1 MQKAAQANNPPA
13 FGKIRSFV
21 WPIHTYEL
29 KKLMPMFLMLFFVCF
44 NYTVLRNL
52 KDTII
57 ITAKDSGA
65 EVIPFIKVWVMLPA
79 AVIAT
84 MLFTYLTNHFKRST
98 VFYIVISSFISFY
111 CLFAFVIYPM
121 HEQLSADRLADF
133 LQTLLPAGCKGFIT
147 MTRNWSFTLFYVAS
161 ELWST
166 MVLSVLFWG
175 FANEITRMSEATR
188 FYSALNISSNSASI
202 VAGQVAVALT
212 TNVFNPNLFFGHD
225 AWSQTVDKLTLL
237 LLFCGIGIILT
248 FRWMKKNVLND
259 PAFMPEEPKVTKEE
273 PKRKKL
279 SFRESIAYITNSKY
293 FLCIA
298 AMVVSYNLV
307 IHMVEIIWKDR
318 LRELYPNPADYNVFT
333 NNLTSAM
340 GIISTTAAL
349 VMVGIIRKFGWTKT
363 ALITPIVL
371 LVTTIAFFGCL
382 LADNTL
388 SPFVVLLGTT
398 PLALA
403 VLVGSIQNCFTKAAK
418 YSLFDTTKEMAFIPI
433 APELKLK
440 GKAAI
445 DGIGSRLGK
454 SGGSLIHQG
463 LLITC
468 LTLSNSTPYV
478 AAILLAVIAVWILA
492 VRTLGKQF
500 DEKTKGINL
509 TGEVRQSAP
518 TPSPAPSAE
527 PIPVTA

>member
-1 MQKAAQANNPPA
+1 MQQHQANKPQP
-13 FGKIRSFV
+13 FGKVRSFI
-21 WPIHTYEL
+21 WPIHNYEL
-29 KKLMPMFLMLFFVCF
+29 KKLLPMFLMLFFVCF

-52 KDTII
+52 KDTIV
-57 ITAKDSGA
+57 ITAKNSGA

-79 AVIAT
+79 AILIT

-98 VFYIVISSFISFY
+98 VFYIVIGSFISYY
-111 CLFAFVIYPM
+111 CLFAFFIYPI
-121 HEQLSADRLADF
+121 HEQLSADRLASF
-133 LQTLLPAGCKGFIT
+133 LESFLPAGCKGFIT
-147 MTRNWSFTLFYVAS
+147 MARNWPFTMFYVAS

-166 MVLSVLFWG
+166 MVLTVLFWG

-202 VAGQVAVALT
+202 VAGQVAVMLT
-212 TNVFNPNLFFGHD
+212 TNVFNPNLFFGSD
-225 AWSQTVDKLTLL
+225 AWSQTIDKLTLL
-237 LLFCGIGIILT
+237 LLFCGIGILVT

-259 PAFMPEEPKVTKEE
+259 PAYMPEEPKVTKEE
-273 PKRKKL
+273 PKAKRL
-279 SFRESIAYITNSKY
+279 SFKESISYVTNSKY

-298 AMVVSYNLV
+298 ALVVSYNLV

-318 LRELYPNPADYNVFT
+318 LRELYPDPNDYNVFT

-363 ALITPIVL
+363 ALITPLVL
-371 LVTTIAFFGCL
+371 LVTTVAFFTCL
-382 LADNTL
+382 LADTTL
-388 SPFVVLLGTT
+388 SPFVSVLLGTT

-403 VLVGSIQNCFTKAAK
+403 VFLGSVQNCFTKAAK

-463 LLITC
+463 LLIIFGT
-468 LTLSNSTPYV
+468 LTSSTPYV
-478 AAILLAVIAVWILA
+478 AAILLAVIALWIIA
-492 VRTLGKQF
+492 VRSLGKQF
-500 DEKTKGINL
+500 SEKTKGIDL
-509 TGEVRQSAP
+509 TGGHRP
-518 TPSPAPSAE
+518 TPAAQQPPALE
-527 PIPVTA
+527 PIAATA